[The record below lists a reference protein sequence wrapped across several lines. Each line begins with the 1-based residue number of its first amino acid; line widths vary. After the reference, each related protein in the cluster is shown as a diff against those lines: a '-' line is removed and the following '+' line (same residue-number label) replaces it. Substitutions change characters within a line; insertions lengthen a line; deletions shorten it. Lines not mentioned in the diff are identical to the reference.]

1 MATDGNP
8 VLQEHSP
15 LDMPTAVHIANGN
28 PAHYGLLQ
36 YIPGTFRTNGF
47 ALFRATNLVSCFTL
61 TMSEVPVFSPNRQ
74 TVMQPI
80 KLKAGG

>member
-8 VLQEHSP
+8 VLEEHSP

-36 YIPGTFRTNGF
+36 YIPGTVRTNGF
-47 ALFRATNLVSCFTL
+47 ALSRGLNLVSCFTL
-61 TMSEVPVFSPNRQ
+61 LMSEGPGFSSNRQ
-74 TVMQPI
+74 TIMQPI
-80 KLKAGG
+80 G